1 VLTYSTSSTD
11 GVGARRRLGCG
22 DTSRQVCDAGK
33 EQRKLSSAQ
42 YNRGVK
48 VTVVGGG
55 IIGCAVAHALT
66 SRGVAVR
73 IVDMRGPGRGATQAS
88 AGILAPYIEGHVDA
102 LLRLGVNSLA
112 LYDDFVARVSADA
125 RQPIEYERSGSLHVA
140 RNEAAALELAIAA
153 RRFAHAGVPHTLM
166 PPHDALRLES
176 ALSPRIISA
185 LLLPDHGYVRAAEL
199 TSALLT
205 AAIQQGAEMI
215 VGSVEEICSG
225 SGSCIVR
232 SSAGPLESDAVVV
245 AAGSWSGRVPPL
257 TPPVRP
263 VRGQLLHLHFQKR
276 PLSRVVWGT
285 DCYLVPWRDGSL
297 LVGATVEEAG
307 FDETATAAGVTRLL
321 ESSAELLTTMPE
333 ARFDTVRI
341 GLRPGTPDELPL
353 IGPSST
359 MPGVYYA
366 TGHYRNGVLLSP
378 LTAKLVADLVLDG
391 RRDPDL
397 ELVRPDRFGL

>member
-1 VLTYSTSSTD
+1 MPDDPVLAL
-11 GVGARRRLGCG
+11 VPWRRG
-22 DTSRQVCDAGK
+22 
-33 EQRKLSSAQ
+33 QRKLSSGQ

-66 SRGVAVR
+66 SRGAAVR
-73 IVDMRGPGRGATQAS
+73 IVDMRGAGRGATQAS
-88 AGILAPYIEGHVDA
+88 AGILAPHIEGHIDA

-125 RQPIEYERSGSLHVA
+125 EQPIEYERSGSLHVA
-140 RNEAAALELAIAA
+140 RNDAAAMELAIAA
-153 RRFAHAGVPHTLM
+153 RRFAHAGVAHELM
-166 PPHDALRLES
+166 PAHEALRLET
-176 ALSPRIISA
+176 ALSPRLVSA

-199 TSALLT
+199 TSALLA
-205 AAIQQGAEMI
+205 AAIRRGAEMI
-215 VGSVEEICSG
+215 VASVEEVCGG
-225 SGSCIVR
+225 SGTCVVQ
-232 SSAGPLESDAVVV
+232 SSAGRLESDAVVI
-245 AAGSWSGRVPPL
+245 AAGSWSGRVSPL

-263 VRGQLLHLHFQKR
+263 VRGQLLHLHFEKR

-297 LVGATVEEAG
+297 LVGATVEEVG

-333 ARFDTVRI
+333 ARFDAVRI